1 MRICFLVRSAG
12 FWPCKLKYEY
22 NHEQENGFS
31 SRKGHLGTK
40 IVLMS
45 PKEKNINGTSMLK
58 LDFNS
63 YFVNCTVA
71 TRCMQ
76 RIGQRERL
84 LESCKNI
91 FCMRLD
97 RDFFPDFLEFAI
109 LDQKSLAFCLCSDT
123 ELASKTK
130 FLMNILDFMLRKY
143 RG

>member
-1 MRICFLVRSAG
+1 MNTAT
-12 FWPCKLKYEY
+12 
-22 NHEQENGFS
+22 N
-31 SRKGHLGTK
+31 RKTDFHLEKGTWGTK

-71 TRCMQ
+71 TRFDCMQ
-76 RIGQRERL
+76 RIGQRERC

-109 LDQKSLAFCLCSDT
+109 FDQKSLAFCLCSDT
-123 ELASKTK
+123 KLASKTK
-130 FLMNILDFMLRKY
+130 FLKKILDFL
-143 RG
+143 